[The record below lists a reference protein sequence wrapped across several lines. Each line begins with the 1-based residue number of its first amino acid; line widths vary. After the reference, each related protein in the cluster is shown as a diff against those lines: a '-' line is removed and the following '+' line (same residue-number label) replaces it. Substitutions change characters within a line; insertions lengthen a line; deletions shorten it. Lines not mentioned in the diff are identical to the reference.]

1 MRSDPP
7 RRAVT
12 LAALFAVARLSVAA
26 AAPADALRFG
36 DVVDV
41 PLVELQVLATGP
53 DGGAVTGLTRDDFR
67 VFEDDQPVAL
77 THFEAMLGAAAAP
90 PPASRAKGAAAPAD
104 GLHLAI
110 FIDEVHVG
118 PGSRR
123 QLLHQLSGVLAD
135 ELRAEDR
142 VLVVAYDGATRV
154 VLPFSRDRRAL
165 RTVLSESE
173 SMSVARLVV
182 EQERIAAMQDIL
194 LDAKGGH
201 GWSPCLHIAEFVDSF
216 AMREFSR
223 VRDAVSAFR
232 GFVDSLSGIAGRKV
246 VIHVSDGIPL
256 RAGAEGADY
265 ALELCGGSGGSQ
277 GQTGATEVRAF
288 DIFGPEHRAFDSTR
302 YDATGIWRDV
312 AARANAGNVSLYT
325 VQAGEPL
332 GGGQVDASVEI
343 GSTSVATRAAAAANQ
358 QQTLF
363 LLADQTGGRAL
374 LGRGDVRGELAAA
387 VDELR
392 EHYLLAYA
400 PPAGRDGRVRRVRV
414 EVDRPG
420 VELRYRKVYRARTL
434 DEEVS
439 EQLVG
444 RLLYGGDEAP
454 ESSGIEFGLRE
465 RVPEASMVRA
475 RFRLRVPFDELVLLD
490 RDGRREGLFA
500 VFLAVADRGERVS
513 GVRKREVPITVQPS
527 GEGTAREFVWEVEML
542 VRPEPLRFGLAVRDE
557 VGGRTVFLQRT
568 FDLAKSE
575 IPETDGHRR
584 GARPER

>member
-1 MRSDPP
+1 
-7 RRAVT
+7 
-12 LAALFAVARLSVAA
+12 
-26 AAPADALRFG
+26 
-36 DVVDV
+36 
-41 PLVELQVLATGP
+41 
-53 DGGAVTGLTRDDFR
+53 
-67 VFEDDQPVAL
+67 
-77 THFEAMLGAAAAP
+77 
-90 PPASRAKGAAAPAD
+90 
-104 GLHLAI
+104 
-110 FIDEVHVG
+110 
-118 PGSRR
+118 
-123 QLLHQLSGVLAD
+123 
-135 ELRAEDR
+135 
-142 VLVVAYDGATRV
+142 
-154 VLPFSRDRRAL
+154 
-165 RTVLSESE
+165 
-173 SMSVARLVV
+173 
-182 EQERIAAMQDIL
+182 
-194 LDAKGGH
+194 GGH

-216 AMREFSR
+216 AMREFAR

-288 DIFGPEHRAFDSTR
+288 DIFGPEHRTLDATR
-302 YDATGIWRDV
+302 FDATGLWRDV

-332 GGGQVDASVEI
+332 GGGSADASVEI
-343 GSTSVATRAAAAANQ
+343 GSASVATRAAAAANQ
-358 QQTLF
+358 QQSLF

-374 LGRGDVRGELAAA
+374 LGRGDVRGELRAA

-444 RLLYGGDEAP
+444 RLLYGDDEAP
-454 ESSGIEFGLRE
+454 ERSGVEFGLRE
-465 RVPEASMVRA
+465 RLPEGPMVRA

-500 VFLAVADRGERVS
+500 VFLAVADRGERIS
-513 GVRKREVPITVQPS
+513 GVRKREVPITVPRS
-527 GEGTAREFVWEVEML
+527 GEAAREFVWEVEML
-542 VRPEPLRFGLAVRDE
+542 VRPEPLRFGVAVRDE
-557 VGGRTVFLQRT
+557 VGGRTVFLQQT
-568 FDLAKSE
+568 FDLAGASV
-575 IPETDGHRR
+575 RR
-584 GARPER
+584 PTGGTGDARPER